1 MKRTIVQTLLLL
13 FLVTCQVG
21 AQDKTEAEAKL
32 LAGFH
37 KITSE
42 EMMTWMGKLC
52 SPEFMGRLSGTPEY
66 MAGAEWVAG
75 MLKEWGIKPGGD
87 NGTYF
92 QGFDAPY
99 TVVNDIGSLSMKINQ
114 RGIQK
119 GILPSPRR

>member
-1 MKRTIVQTLLLL
+1 MKRTIIKTLLLL
-13 FLVTCQVG
+13 FLFNCRVG
-21 AQDKTEAEAKL
+21 AQDETETKL
-32 LAGFH
+32 LEGFH

-42 EMMTWMGKLC
+42 EMMTWMEKLC
-52 SPEFMGRLSGTPEY
+52 SPEFRGRLSGTPEY